1 MNMRIPILIAAALS
15 LLPAAA
21 FAQGETSAAGPAKAS
36 TISPEAQAVDNVK
49 ALYAAARFAECRAAV
64 ENTLALQ
71 ASGGL
76 HLVFYQLAEIY
87 VYQALVVY
95 AFRETAATVSAA
107 EKERIEALLQ
117 KAAKI
122 VEDGQILRQKAV
134 ELDINYDFSDYTV
147 FPAYILDKY
156 RRIKEAYLARF
167 SKSSRRNSLGIN
179 VMMSY
184 LSATLAQAQNLT
196 LGIHYGFNLGDAVE
210 LVADVEFPL
219 SDQFYNMLKL
229 RVGLIWFTSFRVE
242 SPVLGLGLFNS
253 INPESNWTAF
263 IDAVSFEGYGEIIFR
278 FGLGLG
284 ASIEVVRGEFILG
297 NADFSVIQSV
307 SPFTSGKFRLSFANV
322 RLYIFWTF

>member
-1 MNMRIPILIAAALS
+1 MNMRIPILIMAALA
-15 LLPAAA
+15 LLPAAV
-21 FAQGETSAAGPAKAS
+21 FAQGETPAAGPAKDSAL
-36 TISPEAQAVDNVK
+36 SPETQALDNVK
-49 ALYAAARFAECRAAV
+49 ALYAAAKFAECRAAV

-76 HLVFYQLAEIY
+76 HLLFYQLAEIY

-95 AFRETAATVSAA
+95 AFRETAAAVSTA
-107 EKERIEALLQ
+107 EKEKIDALL
-117 KAAKI
+117 
-122 VEDGQILRQKAV
+122 QKAV
-134 ELDINYDFSDYTV
+134 ELDINYDFSDYTA

-179 VMMSY
+179 FMMSY

-242 SPVLGLGLFNS
+242 APVLGLGLFNS